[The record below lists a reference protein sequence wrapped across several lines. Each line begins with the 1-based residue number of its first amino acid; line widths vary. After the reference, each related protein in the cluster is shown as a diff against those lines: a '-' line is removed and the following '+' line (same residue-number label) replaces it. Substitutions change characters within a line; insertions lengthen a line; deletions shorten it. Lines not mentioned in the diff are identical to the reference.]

1 MRPIHTEPPPFEPD
15 ELSSRP
21 SSRSRQTPDAHALVP
36 RRWPEARL
44 PADICVHRLHA
55 VACRVLRSDDL
66 AWDMVQE
73 ALILLWQRPAAPADV
88 ASWLRRTVLHL
99 SLRQHRTIARRS
111 YHEDGAA
118 ELRPECTSDRD
129 PALLSEDGEL
139 HERFER
145 ALGTLPEEYR
155 MVLLQRDVGGSSYA
169 AIAASLGVPVG
180 TVRSRLSRARDSL
193 RDRLRHL
200 LDEECSCEVSRRSR
214 AGGPPRERRREAA
227 RPQGALRVGG
237 VGLFLAA
244 LTAGCPRA
252 EAAPLAPPQATE
264 VAAAEPAAVDV
275 RSIQRSTYQ
284 RLAFDKDL
292 RRVAVGDTDVL
303 ASEPINDREIL
314 VLGKEIGRTSLIAW
328 FVDGTITE
336 YLFLVER
343 DVSLLQ
349 NALRE
354 VDPEIRVEVAP
365 DRDAVVLLGVVSDLA
380 TSRLAE
386 SVAQAYLDARRG
398 RAAAS
403 APGVLSTMPA
413 ADAEDALSPALEE
426 RLRAPGTVTS
436 TGRVINLL
444 RVAQLPLRPEEHLR
458 RALAELGYGDV
469 RVQRILRGPLPDDEQ
484 DILLLEGSV
493 ADQAALVRVLSLAA
507 RLFLGEGADADIRV
521 VADEGGALTDVSFA
535 QQGQQGQQ
543 GQQQNTT
550 QGLGGITFGL
560 RAGLGITNRV
570 RSNVGRA
577 KVIEAASGRILSFLE
592 VRDLPQVRIDIRLC
606 EIDRTRLESFETQ
619 LAVLGSDFRQPAL
632 LPAGPGVAI
641 QGDNAANV
649 GSFSGT
655 DVQEAIGFLSGSF
668 TQQVQVS
675 GRHFALDSALSVL
688 ESRGIARTLSQPSLS
703 VLSGEQAIFQ
713 VGGEVPIQVTQSFA
727 NTAVVQVTT
736 EFREFGIQLSVRP
749 LVGED
754 GAITLDVTPQIVNP
768 DPELTRV
775 IGEATGTNPT
785 TVAFDSRSLR
795 TSARLRDGQVM
806 VIGGLLTRRTAD
818 RVSRTPVLSSIPLL
832 GDLFRSFGNQDDQTE
847 LVILVNP
854 TIVREEPR
862 QLAAWIFP
870 EPPDV
875 LRAHERP
882 DEEPARDETTDE
894 RSAL

>member
-1 MRPIHTEPPPFEPD
+1 MRSIHAEPPPFEPD
-15 ELSSRP
+15 ELSSRHAF
-21 SSRSRQTPDAHALVP
+21 RSADMHALVP

-44 PADICVHRLHA
+44 PRDVCVHRLHA
-55 VACRVLRSDDL
+55 VARRVLRSDDL

-73 ALILLWQRPAAPADV
+73 ALILLWQRPAAPAD
-88 ASWLRRTVLHL
+88 AAAWLRRTVLHL
-99 SLRQHRTIARRS
+99 SLRQQRTIARRA

-118 ELRPECTSDRD
+118 ELRPECESDRD

-145 ALGTLPEEYR
+145 ALGALPEEYR

-200 LDEECSCEVSRRSR
+200 LDEECSCEASRRPR
-214 AGGPPRERRREAA
+214 AAGPRRERRRTAA
-227 RPQGALRVGG
+227 RPQGTLRVGG
-237 VGLFLAA
+237 VGLFLSA

-252 EAAPLAPPQATE
+252 EAAPLAAPQATE
-264 VAAAEPAAVDV
+264 AAAVAPAAVDV
-275 RSIQRSTYQ
+275 RAIQRSTYL

-328 FVDGTITE
+328 FVDGTITQ

-349 NALRE
+349 DALRE

-403 APGVLSTMPA
+403 APGVLSATP
-413 ADAEDALSPALEE
+413 ADAEDAPAPSLEE

-458 RALAELGYGDV
+458 RALAELGYADV
-469 RVQRILRGPLPDDEQ
+469 RVQRILRGPLPDDAQ

-521 VADEGGALTDVSFA
+521 VADESGALADVSFA
-535 QQGQQGQQ
+535 QQGQQ

-550 QGLGGITFGL
+550 QGLGGVTFGL
-560 RAGLGITNRV
+560 RTGLGITNRV

-577 KVIEAASGRILSFLE
+577 KVIEAANGRILSFLE
-592 VRDLPQVRIDIRLC
+592 VRDLPQVRVDIRLC

-649 GSFSGT
+649 GGFSGA

-713 VGGEVPIQVTQSFA
+713 VGGEVPIQTTQSFA

-754 GAITLDVTPQIVNP
+754 GTITLDVTPQIVNP

-875 LRAHERP
+875 LSAHGRP
-882 DEEPARDETTDE
+882 DDEAAREETTDE